1 MIEVKIPE
9 DLWSDASEGV
19 LTNWY
24 FESGDRVAPGDLVA
38 EVMVAKAVF
47 DIEAPAEGVLQRHVQ
62 VDDIVSGG
70 DLVAT
75 IAAG

>member
-9 DLWSDASEGV
+9 DLWTDTTEGA

-38 EVMVAKAVF
+38 DIMVAKAVF
-47 DIEAPAEGVLQRHVQ
+47 EIEAPAAGILRRCVQ
-62 VDDIVSGG
+62 VDDVVKGG

-75 IAAG
+75 IVAE